1 MRHITVG
8 HTFDLGFDTALG
20 VRSHALSELIFL

>member
-1 MRHITVG
+1 MRHITVR

-20 VRSHALSELIFL
+20 VRSHALLELIFL